1 MIWHVN
7 TTMEYFFFK
16 YQESKKC
23 NLYSVS
29 NKNMPG
35 TRERLRKGLKILI
48 EGQLTDGH
56 DGLTDERTKGR
67 TDDGLII
74 PLWGH
79 FVFDPPPPQKKKKK
93 KKIYIFCVF

>member
-48 EGQLTDGH
+48 EGQLTDGVV
-56 DGLTDERTKGR
+56 R
-67 TDDGLII
+67 LIKN
-74 PLWGH
+74 
-79 FVFDPPPPQKKKKK
+79 D
-93 KKIYIFCVF
+93 KIVILNCIL